1 MSTSLLKSEV
11 FDPACPSRH
20 FAMAAMALLL
30 LGAPAGSIVS
40 AAEMDASSA
49 PGNAHAQ
56 AAAPADN
63 AAAAKA
69 LPDIGQNVAGG
80 GGSPA
85 DSPIDELM
93 IGDKIQVS
101 FFEQLDL
108 GPGADAGM
116 TADIRTFYQRL
127 DLTGEHVVEADG
139 AINIALLGRFAIG
152 GMTSDEAR
160 IKVME
165 AYRSIMGRS
174 GEVNIKIV
182 ERKPIFVTGIVKSPG
197 SFRYEPGMITGQAV
211 ALAGGYDRPAEAAAR
226 LFDAQRERER
236 RTQAVNRLERLVAK
250 RIRLVRQRDL
260 LDNPDAKTSNEKT
273 DSAGDEISVLMEGEL
288 RLLAAEMSARSGEI
302 SLNNAKLSSTKGQ
315 LSALKKIS
323 EIVARQIGFR
333 SERARVLQKMQGS
346 GISTLE
352 SLWNAQKEVADLQMQ
367 EGRLTAEI
375 GAAETSIVQ
384 AEAEAVMIKSSRS
397 VDIER
402 ELAAVEEEINQQR
415 TTIDASENMIS
426 ALETSASGARIGEP
440 LRLRILRRTSAR
452 TALLDADETTDLR
465 PGDVVKVGVE
475 PKGEL
480 APAITSSNL

>member
-1 MSTSLLKSEV
+1 
-11 FDPACPSRH
+11 
-20 FAMAAMALLL
+20 
-30 LGAPAGSIVS
+30 
-40 AAEMDASSA
+40 
-49 PGNAHAQ
+49 
-56 AAAPADN
+56 
-63 AAAAKA
+63 
-69 LPDIGQNVAGG
+69 
-80 GGSPA
+80 
-85 DSPIDELM
+85 
-93 IGDKIQVS
+93 VS

-108 GPGADAGM
+108 GQGADAGM

-139 AINIALLGRFAIG
+139 SINIALLGRFAIG

-165 AYRSIMGRS
+165 AYRSIMGRT

-197 SFRYEPGMITGQAV
+197 SFRYEPGMITVQAI

-236 RTQAVNRLERLVAK
+236 RTQAVNRLESLVAK

-260 LDNPDAKTSNEKT
+260 LENPGAKTSNEKT
-273 DSAGDEISVLMEGEL
+273 DSAGDDISVLMEGEL
-288 RLLAAEMSARSGEI
+288 RLLNAEMSARSGEI
-302 SLNNAKLSSTKGQ
+302 LLNDAKLTSAKGH
-315 LSALKKIS
+315 LDELKKIS
-323 EIVARQIGFR
+323 KIVARQIGSR
-333 SERARVLQKMQGS
+333 SERMRVLQKMQGS

-352 SLWNAQKEVADLQMQ
+352 ALWNAQKEVADLQMQ

-375 GAAETSIVQ
+375 GSAESSVIQAET
-384 AEAEAVMIKSSRS
+384 EAAATKSNRNVS
-397 VDIER
+397 IER
-402 ELAAVEEEINQQR
+402 ELAAIEEEINQQR
-415 TTIDASENMIS
+415 TTIDASEIMIS

-440 LRLRILRRTSAR
+440 LQLKILRRTTAG
-452 TALLDADETTDLR
+452 TALLDADEATDLR

-480 APAITSSNL
+480 APAATASSL